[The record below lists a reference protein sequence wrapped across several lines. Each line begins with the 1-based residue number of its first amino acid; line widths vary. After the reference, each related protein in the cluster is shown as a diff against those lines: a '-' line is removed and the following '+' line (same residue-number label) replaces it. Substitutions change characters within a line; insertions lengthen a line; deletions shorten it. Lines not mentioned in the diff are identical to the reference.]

1 VVAPGSQLVIRV
13 GTTAD
18 IEAIARVGSDAFRQ
32 AYSPHSSAADID
44 AHVQQNFSAAA
55 VQRALAAERSV
66 YYLARV
72 GGEPAGIAKVR
83 MADCP
88 LAAGT
93 PDALE
98 LQQLYVLADRQGH
111 GVGRQLVARV
121 FAHAEAA
128 SASGV
133 WLSAWEFADWAT
145 SFYRRV
151 GFEAIG
157 KVQFKLGATD
167 YTDLLMWRPLR

>member
-1 VVAPGSQLVIRV
+1 MVAPGSQVEIRL

-18 IEAIARVGSDAFRQ
+18 IEVIARVGSDAFRQ
-32 AYSPHSSAADID
+32 AYGPHSSAADVD
-44 AHVQQNFSAAA
+44 AHTQQNFSAAA
-55 VQRALAAERSV
+55 VREALAAEQSV
-66 YYLARV
+66 YYLATV

-88 LAAGT
+88 LTVGD

-98 LQQLYVLADRQGH
+98 LQQLYVLADRQRH
-111 GVGRQLVARV
+111 GVGRHLVDRV
-121 FAHAEAA
+121 FAHAEAV